1 MTISKKG
8 STAKMARNSYRITS
22 RMTRLLTMTSMF
34 MMGAFVTT
42 PAVAAE
48 DSLTPPIAVQMY
60 TMRDYGTTEEQ
71 FAAVNRAGIKAIE
84 TVGDHGVSAER
95 MNELLD
101 TYDLDIIAAHVG
113 LDDLRSD
120 SSEIVDFNK
129 FVGNDTIVIP
139 YLEEDARP
147 DNAEGWKRLGE
158 ELGGMVDELEQ
169 EGMTLAYHNH
179 DFEMQKYGEKTA
191 LELLFNAAGP
201 GLMSEID
208 LAWVERAGLDPAE
221 YVTHFDGRLFAVHA
235 KDNAPEGVA
244 EDEGGFTSLGEGVLD
259 WKAILPAVKQA
270 GAEWYIIEHDH
281 PLDPEEVITDGNRFL
296 KENL

>member
-1 MTISKKG
+1 
-8 STAKMARNSYRITS
+8 MARNSYRITS

-129 FVGNDTIVIP
+129 SVGNDTIVIP

-158 ELGGMVDELEQ
+158 ELG
-169 EGMTLAYHNH
+169 
-179 DFEMQKYGEKTA
+179 
-191 LELLFNAAGP
+191 
-201 GLMSEID
+201 
-208 LAWVERAGLDPAE
+208 
-221 YVTHFDGRLFAVHA
+221 DGRRA
-235 KDNAPEGVA
+235 
-244 EDEGGFTSLGEGVLD
+244 
-259 WKAILPAVKQA
+259 
-270 GAEWYIIEHDH
+270 
-281 PLDPEEVITDGNRFL
+281 
-296 KENL
+296 